1 MEYFITA
8 TFIIAGIYYF
18 FLEASILF
26 WIKEPEYQATATP
39 PSTRV
44 SIIIAARN
52 EEKNIGDCLKHLMLQ
67 EFPSSLYEIIV
78 VDDDSSDNTAKEVQR
93 FIIGSDKIHLLQLKG
108 NSSKK
113 KAIEVGIKNSRTE
126 VIITVDADC
135 TMNKHWLGNMVS
147 CYEQK
152 KSKMLIGPVSIKANG
167 SNILHSGKG
176 WAGAFQELEYSGLM
190 LTAGAC
196 AFMKR
201 PLICSGANL
210 LYEKNAFHEVKGFD
224 GIDHKASGDDVLLMF
239 KMQKKFPVQIHFI
252 KSKEAIVETKPVATL
267 NEFIQQRIRWA
278 SKTSGSGNWLN
289 ISMAFAVLLFNTILI
304 SWPVIS
310 IINPAYFSIG
320 LNLLVAKCLID
331 FLFLFLSGTYFNKR
345 HLLILFPFF
354 QLFNIIYVP
363 VITIAAIF
371 IKQYNWKGRTVN

>member
-1 MEYFITA
+1 MNYFLIIV
-8 TFIIAGIYYF
+8 FIVAGIYYL
-18 FLEASILF
+18 FLEACILF
-26 WIKEPEYQATATP
+26 WIKEPEYQAAATP
-39 PSTRV
+39 PSTRI

-52 EEKNIGDCLKHLMLQ
+52 EEKNIGECLKHLMLQ

-93 FIIGSDKIHLLQLKG
+93 FIIDSDKIRLLQLKG

-113 KAIEVGIKNSRTE
+113 KAIEEGIKNSRTD

-135 TMNKHWLGNMVS
+135 TMNKYWLGNMVS
-147 CYEQK
+147 CYEQR
-152 KSKMLIGPVSIKANG
+152 KSKMLIGPVVIKTNS
-167 SNILHSGKG
+167 SNSLPFGEG
-176 WAGAFQELEYSGLM
+176 WGGAFQSVEYAGLM
-190 LTAGAC
+190 LTAGAS

-201 PLICSGANL
+201 PLMCSGTNL
-210 LYEKNAFHEVKGFD
+210 LYEKTAFNEVNGFE

-239 KMQKKFPVQIHFI
+239 KMQKKFPRQIHFI
-252 KSKEAIVETKPVATL
+252 KSKEAIVQTKPVATL

-289 ISMAFAVLLFNTILI
+289 ISMALSVFLFNLILI

-354 QLFNIIYVP
+354 LLFNIIYVP
-363 VITIAAIF
+363 VIAIAGIF
-371 IKQYNWKGRTVN
+371 IKQYHWKGRLVN